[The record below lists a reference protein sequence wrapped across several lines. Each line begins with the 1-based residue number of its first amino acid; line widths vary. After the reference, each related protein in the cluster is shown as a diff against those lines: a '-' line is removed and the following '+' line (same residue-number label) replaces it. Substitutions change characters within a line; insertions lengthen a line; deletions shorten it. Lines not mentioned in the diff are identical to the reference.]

1 MLILAPHPP
10 RPIAY
15 WVWGSISRSHRGL
28 FKENFTKILIDTPNP
43 CDTLPAM
50 DQDRI
55 DYIVEELEQYLPTSA
70 QALLQELMEGLR
82 QTPAVPENDLKEN
95 FLNDML
101 RYKYP
106 PAYPA
111 KYTPTMNEKYNRI
124 MKPLSHFLNSENKP
138 QKNHKETRKEP
149 EKNYWETA

>member
-1 MLILAPHPP
+1 
-10 RPIAY
+10 
-15 WVWGSISRSHRGL
+15 
-28 FKENFTKILIDTPNP
+28 
-43 CDTLPAM
+43 M

-82 QTPAVPENDLKEN
+82 KTPVVSEQKIKEN
-95 FLNDML
+95 LLNDML

-124 MKPLSHFLNSENKP
+124 MKPLSHFVNPENEP
-138 QKNHKETRKEP
+138 RKNHKETTK
-149 EKNYWETA
+149 